1 MKAAA
6 WSTFSVST
14 RHMRLR
20 GGAGGDAGK
29 REASPKAETR
39 NKKRR
44 STVEHLDKLA
54 LGTNPRS
61 SNSTESA
68 AVGGFH
74 SFVQPTSAAEDSGD
88 TRLQSLINA
97 QAAELQKD
105 IGISDS
111 ISTGS
116 NSFTESHEDIGS
128 YAADVEGSEKQSK
141 PADEASEVDLSS
153 SGWPDEIELKVGDNC
168 HQGGNPSTTTN
179 QRVHTSEV
187 PHSAEARALETVGCK
202 RAGTSSQRGEA
213 DGQGAPATRSSIDEH
228 SLLYMGTPTLEMWLG
243 AAAQV
248 AACLCKG
255 ICFTRPYIGT
265 DVLR

>member
-1 MKAAA
+1 
-6 WSTFSVST
+6 
-14 RHMRLR
+14 MRLR

-44 STVEHLDKLA
+44 STVEHLDKPA
-54 LGTNPRS
+54 LDTNPRS

-74 SFVQPTSAAEDSGD
+74 SFEQLISAPEDSGD
-88 TRLQSLINA
+88 TRLQRLINA

-105 IGISDS
+105 AGTSDS

-116 NSFTESHEDIGS
+116 NTFTENHEDIGS
-128 YAADVEGSEKQSK
+128 YDADAEGLEKQSR
-141 PADEASEVDLSS
+141 PADEESEGDLPS
-153 SGWPDEIELKVGDNC
+153 SGWLDDIEFKGSEQEPSRHVDNC
-168 HQGGNPSTTTN
+168 HQDGNPSITTN
-179 QRVHTSEV
+179 QRVHTSQV
-187 PHSAEARALETVGCK
+187 PHSAEARALETVGCTS
-202 RAGTSSQRGEA
+202 AGTSSQRGEA
-213 DGQGAPATRSSIDEH
+213 DEQGAPATRGSIDEH

-255 ICFTRPYIGT
+255 ICFTRP
-265 DVLR
+265 